1 LKKWY
6 NTIPFQEKQFL
17 ERLKFVLR
25 RTFVQLVVKGIRK
38 YSQKSIL
45 ILLPTLFSISCLIFF
60 SWMTPVNAMEPLNP
74 KIEPVEHISSNPNL
88 YVSAENSLFQ
98 NYFAGPQVIE
108 VIVIDPDI
116 SRLDQAY
123 GEPIVTVNSKR
134 LRMVQATDG
143 GWHAYFADMSQSQYA
158 DSTQINNSG
167 KGLDFGQFC
176 SSSSA
181 IVTGVD
187 FSETKGIAIAR
198 HFSGASNGTQSLG
211 TCLSTNIGGVVNI
224 AGGTLLNHV
233 VRQNSSLNSQ
243 APGGRL
249 GQVSSNNVAFSN
261 AWPIIQLYDFSGA
274 PEGVTVQYQKA
285 GGVQSVDL
293 IFDRIPWKFIRP
305 VVIRPDYPQG
315 AQVQADLIDPQLNI
329 DPTTEDSWTWG
340 TSRTNNTL
348 YYQAFDRNGKP
359 DADGTLGMQNVVGNL
374 TTLMFNHNG
383 KLTLNPRPQG
393 IKVGESQ
400 SNGIQTL
407 FSGSDGLLR
416 TSSISGASLP
426 LTLLEIQPNTGIFS
440 DYDNSG
446 ISDIK
451 ILDNA
456 QRDTS
461 IIAKYNDIS
470 YSVVVKFHTAKLTM
484 GWPQSQTSITQDT
497 RNVASSQQEDQP
509 KYVSFLVENIL
520 KNIVFLY

>member
-1 LKKWY
+1 MMS
-6 NTIPFQEKQFL
+6 PA
-17 ERLKFVLR
+17 
-25 RTFVQLVVKGIRK
+25 
-38 YSQKSIL
+38 
-45 ILLPTLFSISCLIFF
+45 
-60 SWMTPVNAMEPLNP
+60 NAMVPLNP

-88 YVSAENSLFQ
+88 YVSAENSLFK

-116 SRLDQAY
+116 NRLDQGY
-123 GEPIVTVNSKR
+123 GEPVVTVNGKR
-134 LRMVQATDG
+134 LRMAQTTDG
-143 GWHAYFADMSQSQYA
+143 SWHAYFADMSQAQYA
-158 DSTQINNSG
+158 DATQLSNSG

-181 IVTGVD
+181 IATGVD
-187 FSETKGIAIAR
+187 FSETKGIAVAR
-198 HFSGASNGTQSLG
+198 HFSGASNGTQPLG
-211 TCLSTNIGGVVNI
+211 TCLAANIGGVTNF

-233 VRQNSSLNSQ
+233 IRQNNTLNNQ
-243 APGGRL
+243 APGSRL
-249 GQVSSNNVAFSN
+249 GQIASNNVVFSN
-261 AWPIIQLYDFSGA
+261 AWPVIQLYDFSGF
-274 PEGVTVQYQKA
+274 PEVITVQYQKA

-293 IFDRIPWKFIRP
+293 IFDRIPGKFIRP
-305 VVIRPDYPQG
+305 VTIRADYPQG

-348 YYQAFDRNGKP
+348 FYQAFDRNGKP
-359 DADGTLGMQNVVGNL
+359 DADGTLGMQDIVGNL
-374 TTLMFNHNG
+374 TTLMFDHNG

-407 FSGSDGLLR
+407 FPGSDGLLR
-416 TSSISGASLP
+416 TSSINGVSLP
-426 LTLLEIQPNTGIFS
+426 LTLLEVQPNAGIFA

-446 ISDIK
+446 IADIK

-470 YSVVVKFHTAKLTM
+470 YNVVVKFHTAQLTM
-484 GWPQSQTSITQDT
+484 GWPSTQTSTNTEYAYQP
-497 RNVASSQQEDQP
+497 QEQP
-509 KYVSFLVENIL
+509 SFTSFLKEYVL
-520 KNIVFLY
+520 KNLFLY